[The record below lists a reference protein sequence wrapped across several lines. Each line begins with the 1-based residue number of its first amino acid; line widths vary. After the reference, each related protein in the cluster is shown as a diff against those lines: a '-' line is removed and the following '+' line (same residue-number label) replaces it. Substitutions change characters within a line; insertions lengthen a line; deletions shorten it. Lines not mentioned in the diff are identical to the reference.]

1 MIGYKL
7 VLIEAYRR
15 VVEPQCG
22 LGSVIGVFECSI
34 TQSPRKIGISEYVV
48 LDEELIRNYAVPR

>member
-34 TQSPRKIGISEYVV
+34 TQSPRKIGISGKVA
-48 LDEELIRNYAVPR
+48 LDEELIKSYAVP

>member
-15 VVEPQCG
+15 VVEPKSG

-34 TQSPRKIGISEYVV
+34 TQSPRKIGINENVI
-48 LDEELIRNYAVPR
+48 LDGELIRSYAVP